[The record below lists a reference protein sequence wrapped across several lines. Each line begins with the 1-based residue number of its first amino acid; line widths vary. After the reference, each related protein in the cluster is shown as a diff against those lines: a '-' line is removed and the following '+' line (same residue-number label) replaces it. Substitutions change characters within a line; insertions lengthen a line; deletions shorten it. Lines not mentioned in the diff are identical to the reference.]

1 MFSTAGNVITS
12 GRTLLNTEKA
22 EQLIYIHDN
31 YWLVS
36 PFIKKWKLKTDR
48 ESAKEKEQKEKE
60 KRAKE
65 RQRQE
70 DSDSEPEEVVDEPQP
85 GTKFK

>member
-1 MFSTAGNVITS
+1 
-12 GRTLLNTEKA
+12 
-22 EQLIYIHDN
+22 
-31 YWLVS
+31 VS
-36 PFIKKWKLKTDR
+36 PFIKKWKLKTAR

-70 DSDSEPEEVVDEPQP
+70 DSDSEPEEVVDEPQA